1 MSTGVVLAYTTLRAF
16 AIKRTPFFIFAKNTH
31 LLMGTYYFM
40 TKKEENGMINV
51 EGLMKYLEETGLGD
65 RIVNLKPGDSFGVE
79 LPIDEENNKWLRF
92 WLSVEGSEDKIEFAT
107 LDFEG
112 LVRIRI
118 CCDDKKLEDWL
129 NNSGIMELS
138 QLSMAIHESTEK
150 AEVKE

>member
-1 MSTGVVLAYTTLRAF
+1 
-16 AIKRTPFFIFAKNTH
+16 
-31 LLMGTYYFM
+31 
-40 TKKEENGMINV
+40 MINV

-65 RIVNLKPGDSFGVE
+65 RIGNLKPGDSFGVE
-79 LPIDEENNKWLRF
+79 LPIDEENNKWLKF
-92 WLSVEGSEDKIEFAT
+92 WLSVEGSKDKIEFAT

-138 QLSMAIHESTEK
+138 QLSAEIQAMTEK